1 MSAGEAAAPVTP
13 YAEVAGIG
21 FLCRDIERAREWVGE
36 ALGPLATDDDQHGR
50 LRDTLAAFLD
60 TGGSYTATAQRLGC
74 HKNTVQYRVRKA
86 EAQLGH
92 AARERRLDLE
102 LALLACRWLGPTV
115 LFPAQR

>member
-13 YAEVAGIG
+13 YAEIAGIG
-21 FLCRDIERAREWVGE
+21 FLCRDLARAREWVGE
-36 ALGPLATDDDQHGR
+36 ALGPLAIDDDRHRG

-74 HKNTVQYRVRKA
+74 HKNTVQYRVRRA

-92 AARERRLDLE
+92 AARDRRLDLE
-102 LALLACRWLGPTV
+102 LALLACCWLGPTV
-115 LFPAQR
+115 LHPAHK